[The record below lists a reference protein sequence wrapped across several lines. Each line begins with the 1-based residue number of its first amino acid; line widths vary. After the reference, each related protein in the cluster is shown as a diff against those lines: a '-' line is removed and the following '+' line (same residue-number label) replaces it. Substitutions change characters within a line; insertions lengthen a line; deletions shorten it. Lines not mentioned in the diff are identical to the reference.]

1 MKPAAARPASPLD
14 PLRSKNASRFGVRGF
29 ESSDDHKKQNRPHKA
44 VCFAFGAPAGIR
56 TPDTLLKRQVLC
68 LLSYWG
74 VAGMAGLEPT
84 ISESKSGV
92 LPLHYIP
99 IYRPPQQGLSAKTG
113 RHCRPVACLWGGIW
127 GSNPRHP
134 EPQSGA
140 LPTELIPPYQFL
152 RREGGQS
159 AAPNLLPPSGVGTPR
174 GIRTPDLLLRRQL
187 LYPAELLAHMRCTR
201 SCGAGDGNRTHVSS
215 LEGWCSTIELHPHG
229 RFLIQP
235 RDNTIQV
242 PGLST
247 FFSRPGEKNR
257 SGRLPAPAEGTYAV
271 FR

>member
-1 MKPAAARPASPLD
+1 MWSFR
-14 PLRSKNASRFGVRGF
+14 RSGGSGTQRA
-29 ESSDDHKKQNRPHKA
+29 SSD
-44 VCFAFGAPAGIR
+44 
-56 TPDTLLKRQVLC
+56 
-68 LLSYWG
+68 

-99 IYRPPQQGLSAKTG
+99 RFWEKRPAPPAFSLS
-113 RHCRPVACLWGGIW
+113 WGGIW

-140 LPTELIPPYQFL
+140 LPTELIPPDQFL
-152 RREGGQS
+152 RREGGQT

-201 SCGAGDGNRTHVSS
+201 LYGAGDGNRTHVSS

-235 RDNTIQV
+235 RDNTIV
-242 PGLST
+242 FPGLSIS
-247 FFSRPGEKNR
+247 FFGNLEKSRGGSSPPLYPVILSGASRRAGSVRR
-257 SGRLPAPAEGTYAV
+257 SWLCQPESKDLKTLLPC
-271 FR
+271 F